1 MAADSGVDR
10 GEGLRELNPPSLSLR
25 LRAATAEAHRSAE
38 GSDFQRDLL
47 AGRAGRAA
55 YRDWVGQLHHVHSAL
70 ERRLWRPWPD
80 AAWRELCAE
89 DRRRSRQLEEDLRDL
104 GEGSAPAC
112 EAIRA
117 LAAQVDAD
125 GDPPAFALGVL
136 YVLEGSTNGGRMIAR
151 PLRQGLGLE
160 GEAGTRHLDP
170 YGSAQGERW
179 RAFRQALDTAL
190 PETRWTQVEDG
201 AQAAFRALGR
211 AGAELRERHAGV

>member
-1 MAADSGVDR
+1 MDAGAGLDR
-10 GEGLRELNPPSLSLR
+10 GEGLRELTPPSLSLR
-25 LRAATAEAHRSAE
+25 LRNATAEAHRAAE

-55 YRDWVGQLHHVHSAL
+55 FGDWVGQLLHLHAAL
-70 ERRLWRPWPD
+70 ERQLWRPWAD
-80 AAWRELCAE
+80 DAWRELTAP
-89 DRRRSRQLEEDLRDL
+89 DRRRTRQLEADLRDL
-104 GEGSAPAC
+104 SVGAVQPC
-112 EAIRA
+112 ETIRA

-136 YVLEGSTNGGRMIAR
+136 YVLEGSSNGGRMIAR

-170 YGSAQGERW
+170 YGPAHGERW
-179 RAFRQALDTAL
+179 RAFRQALDAAL
-190 PETRWTQVEDG
+190 PETRWAQAEAG

-211 AGAELRERHAGV
+211 AGAELKQRHPAV